1 MDRKNGNIIP
11 MSEREDLLNNLKI
24 DRTKAPETEDSS
36 SRKLI
41 LLGIAIVI
49 VGSFSWI
56 FLSEEEL
63 KEVTTFTVKSL
74 QMSDSSATSILD
86 ASGYVV
92 ARRRATVSSKMTGK
106 VMKVFIEEGMYV
118 EEGQLLA
125 QLDDSTMIAD
135 LNYSQS
141 QLNEAKRVFNRTK
154 ELAKEELASQASLDA
169 ARASVEGLEALNE
182 VRKQVVQDMKILA
195 PFSGVVV
202 YKAAQPGEMISP
214 VSAGGGF
221 TNTGICTIVDM
232 DSLEVEVDVNESF
245 INRVKPGQ
253 PVITNLN
260 AYPKW
265 DIPSEVIAI
274 IPTADRNKATVKVR
288 IALLEKDER
297 VLPDMG
303 SRVSFLRKVET
314 KMEETPKEGV
324 MIPLA
329 AISVSKDQSFVQ
341 ALKENKII
349 ITNIEIAEET
359 ANYARV
365 TKGLESGMK
374 VIARFDDDLEDNQKV
389 IVK

>member
-1 MDRKNGNIIP
+1 MSDREN
-11 MSEREDLLNNLKI
+11 LLNNLKI
-24 DRTKAPETEDSS
+24 DRSAPPAAGGQQSS
-36 SRKLI
+36 KLY
-41 LLGIAIVI
+41 LLAISVLI
-49 VGSFSWI
+49 VGLFWWL
-56 FLSEEEL
+56 FLSDDEL

-74 QMSDSSATSILD
+74 EMSDASATSILD

-118 EEGQLLA
+118 EEGQILA
-125 QLDDSTMIAD
+125 QLDDSTMQAD

-141 QLNEAKRVFNRTK
+141 QLNEAKRIFNRTQ
-154 ELAKEELASQASLDA
+154 ELAKDELASQAALDA
-169 ARASVEGLEALNE
+169 ARASVEGLEALNAI
-182 VRKQVVQDMKILA
+182 RKQVVQDMKILA

-232 DSLEVEVDVNESF
+232 DSLEVEVDVNEAF

-303 SRVSFLRKVET
+303 SRVSFLRKVEN
-314 KMEETPKEGV
+314 KSPEIGKEGV

-329 AISVSKDQSFVQ
+329 AVAIKDNQSVVQ
-341 ALKENKII
+341 ALEGSKIRL
-349 ITNIEIAEET
+349 TKVEVAEET

-365 TKGLESGMK
+365 IDGLKSGMTVVAIFDNELENNQQ
-374 VIARFDDDLEDNQKV
+374 VIIK
-389 IVK
+389 

>member
-1 MDRKNGNIIP
+1 

-24 DRTKAPETEDSS
+24 DRSQAPITDQSLY
-36 SRKLI
+36 RKSI
-41 LLGIAIVI
+41 LLGVAVVI
-49 VGSFSWI
+49 VLVFSWI
-56 FLSEEEL
+56 FLSEDEL

-118 EEGQLLA
+118 QEGQLLA

-169 ARASVEGLEALNE
+169 ARAAVEGLEALNA
-182 VRKQVVQDMKILA
+182 VREQVVQDMKILA

-303 SRVSFLRKVET
+303 SRVSFLRKIET
-314 KMEETPKEGV
+314 KTEQTPKEGV
-324 MIPLA
+324 MIPIA
-329 AISVSKDQSFVQ
+329 AISISDNKSTVQ
-341 ALKENKII
+341 ALNENRIVL
-349 ITNIEIAEET
+349 TEIEVAEET

-365 TKGLESGMK
+365 IRGLESGIK
-374 VIARFDDDLEDNQKV
+374 VVARFDDDLEDGQKV
-389 IVK
+389 IFK

>member
-1 MDRKNGNIIP
+1 MA
-11 MSEREDLLNNLKI
+11 EREDLLNNLKI
-24 DRTKAPETEDSS
+24 DRSKAPAEDQSFL
-36 SRKLI
+36 RKLI
-41 LLGIAIVI
+41 LFGAAVVI
-49 VGSFSWI
+49 VGVFSWV
-56 FLSEEEL
+56 FLSEDEL

-141 QLNEAKRVFNRTK
+141 QLNEAKRVLSRTK

-169 ARASVEGLEALNE
+169 ARAAVEGLEALNA
-182 VRKQVVQDMKILA
+182 VREQVVQDMKILA

-288 IALLEKDER
+288 RALLEKDER

-303 SRVSFLRKVET
+303 SRVSFLRKIET
-314 KMEETPKEGV
+314 KTEQTPKEGV
-324 MIPLA
+324 MIPIA
-329 AISVSKDQSFVQ
+329 AISISNNKSTVQ
-341 ALKENKII
+341 ALNENRIVL
-349 ITNIEIAEET
+349 TEIEVAEET

-365 TKGLESGMK
+365 ISGLESGIK
-374 VIARFDDDLEDNQKV
+374 VVARFDDDLEDGQKV
-389 IVK
+389 TVK

>member
-1 MDRKNGNIIP
+1 MA
-11 MSEREDLLNNLKI
+11 EREDLLNNLKI
-24 DRTKAPETEDSS
+24 DRSKAPAEDQSFL
-36 SRKLI
+36 RKLI
-41 LLGIAIVI
+41 LFGAAVVI
-49 VGSFSWI
+49 VGVFSWV
-56 FLSEEEL
+56 FLSEDEL

-141 QLNEAKRVFNRTK
+141 QLNEAKRVLSRTK

-169 ARASVEGLEALNE
+169 ARAAVEGLEALNA
-182 VRKQVVQDMKILA
+182 VREQVVQDMKILA

-303 SRVSFLRKVET
+303 SRVSFLRKIET
-314 KMEETPKEGV
+314 KTEQTPKEGV
-324 MIPLA
+324 MIPIA
-329 AISVSKDQSFVQ
+329 AISMSDNKSTVQ
-341 ALKENKII
+341 ALNENRIVL
-349 ITNIEIAEET
+349 TEIEVAEET

-365 TKGLESGMK
+365 ISGLESGIK
-374 VIARFDDDLEDNQKV
+374 VVARFDDDLEDGQKV
-389 IVK
+389 TVK

>member
-1 MDRKNGNIIP
+1 MSDREN
-11 MSEREDLLNNLKI
+11 LLNNLKI
-24 DRTKAPETEDSS
+24 DRSAPPAAGGQQSS
-36 SRKLI
+36 KLY
-41 LLGIAIVI
+41 LLAISVLI
-49 VGSFSWI
+49 VGLFWWL
-56 FLSEEEL
+56 FLSDDEL

-74 QMSDSSATSILD
+74 EMSDASATSILD

-118 EEGQLLA
+118 EEGQILA
-125 QLDDSTMIAD
+125 QLDDSTMQAD

-141 QLNEAKRVFNRTK
+141 QLNEAIRIFNRTK
-154 ELAKEELASQASLDA
+154 ELAKDELASQASLDA
-169 ARASVEGLEALNE
+169 ARASVEGLEALNA

-232 DSLEVEVDVNESF
+232 DSLEVEVDVNEAF

-288 IALLEKDER
+288 IALLERDER

-303 SRVSFLRKVET
+303 SRVSFLRKVEN
-314 KMEETPKEGV
+314 KGPEIVKEGV

-329 AISVSKDQSFVQ
+329 AVAIKDDQSVVQ
-341 ALKENKII
+341 ALDGSKIRF
-349 ITNIEIAEET
+349 TKVEVAEET

-365 TKGLESGMK
+365 VDGLKSGMT
-374 VIARFDDDLEDNQKV
+374 VVAIFDDELEDDQQV
-389 IVK
+389 TVK

>member
-1 MDRKNGNIIP
+1 
-11 MSEREDLLNNLKI
+11 MSERENLLNNLKI
-24 DRTKAPETEDSS
+24 DRSAEPSESDSPN
-36 SRKLI
+36 KLL
-41 LLGIAIVI
+41 LLGVAVVL
-49 VGSFSWI
+49 VGFFWWL
-56 FLSEEEL
+56 FLSDDEL

-92 ARRRATVSSKMTGK
+92 ARRRATVSSKVTGK

-125 QLDDSTMIAD
+125 QLDDSTMKAD

-141 QLNEAKRVFNRTK
+141 QLDEAIRVFNRTK

-169 ARASVEGLEALNE
+169 ARASVEGLEALNA
-182 VRKQVVQDMKILA
+182 VRKQVVNDMQILA

-232 DSLEVEVDVNESF
+232 DSLEVEVDVNEAF

-274 IPTADRNKATVKVR
+274 IPTAERNKATVKVR
-288 IALLEKDER
+288 IALLERDER

-303 SRVSFLRKVET
+303 SRVSFLRKVENAT
-314 KMEETPKEGV
+314 KETPKEGV
-324 MIPLA
+324 MIPLGA
-329 AISVSKDQSFVQ
+329 VSTKEGESIVQVIEGTSVEVRQV
-341 ALKENKII
+341 EV
-349 ITNIEIAEET
+349 AEET

-365 TKGLESGMK
+365 INGLNSGMK
-374 VIARFDDDLEDNQKV
+374 VVARFDDELEDGQK
-389 IVK
+389 IIIK

>member
-1 MDRKNGNIIP
+1 MSDREN
-11 MSEREDLLNNLKI
+11 LLNNLKI
-24 DRTKAPETEDSS
+24 DRSAPPVVDGSPS
-36 SRKLI
+36 NKLY
-41 LLGIAIVI
+41 LLGAAIVL
-49 VGSFSWI
+49 VSFFWWL
-56 FLSEEEL
+56 FLSEDEL

-92 ARRRATVSSKMTGK
+92 ARRRATVSSKVTGK

-125 QLDDSTMIAD
+125 QLDDSTMQAD

-141 QLNEAKRVFNRTK
+141 QLDEARRIFNRTG

-169 ARASVEGLEALNE
+169 ARAAMEGLEALNA
-182 VRKQVVQDMKILA
+182 VRKQVVKDMQILA

-232 DSLEVEVDVNESF
+232 DSLEVEVDVNEAF

-297 VLPDMG
+297 VIPDIG
-303 SRVSFLRKVET
+303 SRVSFLRKVDNTNQEIQ
-314 KMEETPKEGV
+314 KEGV

-329 AISVSKDQSFVQ
+329 AVADIDGSSLVQVVEGNSVQIMQ
-341 ALKENKII
+341 
-349 ITNIEIAEET
+349 IEVAEET

-365 TKGLESGMK
+365 IKGLESGMK
-374 VIARFDDDLEDNQKV
+374 VIARFDDELENNQKV
-389 IVK
+389 IIK

>member
-1 MDRKNGNIIP
+1 MSDREN
-11 MSEREDLLNNLKI
+11 LLNNLKI
-24 DRTKAPETEDSS
+24 DRSTPPVVEGSPS
-36 SRKLI
+36 NKLY
-41 LLGIAIVI
+41 LLGAAIVL
-49 VGSFSWI
+49 VSFFWWL
-56 FLSEEEL
+56 FLSEDEL

-92 ARRRATVSSKMTGK
+92 ARRRATVSSKVTGK

-125 QLDDSTMIAD
+125 QLDDSTMQAD

-141 QLNEAKRVFNRTK
+141 QLDEARRIFNRTG

-169 ARASVEGLEALNE
+169 ARAAMEGLEALNA
-182 VRKQVVQDMKILA
+182 VRKQVVKDMQILA

-232 DSLEVEVDVNESF
+232 DSLEVEVDVNEAF

-303 SRVSFLRKVET
+303 SRVSFLRKVDNNNQEIQ
-314 KMEETPKEGV
+314 KEGV

-329 AISVSKDQSFVQ
+329 AVADIDGSSLVQ
-341 ALKENKII
+341 VVDGNSIQI
-349 ITNIEIAEET
+349 MQIEVAEET

-365 TKGLESGMK
+365 IKGLESGMK
-374 VIARFDDDLEDNQKV
+374 VIARFDDELENNQKV
-389 IVK
+389 IIK

>member
-1 MDRKNGNIIP
+1 MSDREN
-11 MSEREDLLNNLKI
+11 LLNNLKI
-24 DRTKAPETEDSS
+24 DRSRSPSEDKSS
-36 SRKLI
+36 FNKLY
-41 LLGIAIVI
+41 LLGIAVSLVI
-49 VGSFSWI
+49 FFSWL

-74 QMSDSSATSILD
+74 EMSDSSATSILD

-125 QLDDSTMIAD
+125 QLDDSTMVAD
-135 LNYSQS
+135 LNYSES
-141 QLNEAKRVFNRTK
+141 QLNEAKRIYDRTLELTK
-154 ELAKEELASQASLDA
+154 EDLASQASLDA
-169 ARASVEGLEALNE
+169 AKASLEGLEALNA
-182 VRKQVVQDMKILA
+182 VRKQIVQDMKILA

-303 SRVSFLRKVET
+303 SRVSFLKKLENSRST
-314 KMEETPKEGV
+314 DSIDGV

-329 AISVSKDQSFVQ
+329 SVSEAGGESLVQ
-341 ALKENKII
+341 VIDGSKIKLMSV
-349 ITNIEIAEET
+349 EVAEET
-359 ANYARV
+359 SNYARV
-365 TKGLESGMK
+365 TEGLSSGMK
-374 VIARFDDDLEDNQKV
+374 VVARFDSELSNNQKV
-389 IVK
+389 IIK

>member
-1 MDRKNGNIIP
+1 MSDREN
-11 MSEREDLLNNLKI
+11 LLNNLKI
-24 DRTKAPETEDSS
+24 DRSAAPSEEDLPSN
-36 SRKLI
+36 RLYMLGAAV
-41 LLGIAIVI
+41 LLV
-49 VGSFSWI
+49 SFFWWL
-56 FLSEEEL
+56 FLSDDEL

-106 VMKVFIEEGMYV
+106 VMKVFIEEGMQV
-118 EEGQLLA
+118 EEGQILA
-125 QLDDSTMIAD
+125 QLDDSTMVAD

-141 QLNEAKRVFNRTK
+141 QLNEAKRVFNRTR
-154 ELAKEELASQASLDA
+154 ELAKEELASQASLDS
-169 ARASVEGLEALNE
+169 ARAAVEGLEALNA

-232 DSLEVEVDVNESF
+232 DSLEVEVDVNEAF
-245 INRVKPGQ
+245 INRVKSGQ

-303 SRVSFLRKVET
+303 SRVSFLKKVET
-314 KMEETPKEGV
+314 QGRAEVKEGV

-329 AISVSKDQSFVQ
+329 ALAILEDQSTVQ
-341 ALKENKII
+341 VIDGSQIKLTRVKV
-349 ITNIEIAEET
+349 AEES
-359 ANYARV
+359 ANYARIV
-365 TKGLESGMK
+365 EGLSSGMTVVAK
-374 VIARFDDDLEDNQKV
+374 FDKELENNQKV
-389 IVK
+389 IIK

>member
-1 MDRKNGNIIP
+1 
-11 MSEREDLLNNLKI
+11 MSDREDLLNNLKI
-24 DRTKAPETEDSS
+24 DRSAPPSS
-36 SRKLI
+36 EGQQSNKLYLFGISI
-41 LLGIAIVI
+41 LI
-49 VGSFSWI
+49 VGFFWWL
-56 FLSEEEL
+56 FLSDDEL

-74 QMSDSSATSILD
+74 EMSDASATSILD

-106 VMKVFIEEGMYV
+106 VLKVFIEEGMYV
-118 EEGQLLA
+118 EEGQILA
-125 QLDDSTMIAD
+125 QLDDSTMKAD

-141 QLNEAKRVFNRTK
+141 QLNEAIRIFNRTK
-154 ELAKEELASQASLDA
+154 ELAKDELASQASLDA
-169 ARASVEGLEALNE
+169 ARASVEGLEALNA

-232 DSLEVEVDVNESF
+232 DSLEVEVDVNEAF

-288 IALLEKDER
+288 IALLERDER

-303 SRVSFLRKVET
+303 SRVSFLRKVEN
-314 KMEETPKEGV
+314 KSPEIVKEGV

-329 AISVSKDQSFVQ
+329 AVAIKDNQSVVQ
-341 ALKENKII
+341 ALEGSKIKL
-349 ITNIEIAEET
+349 TKVEVAEET

-365 TKGLESGMK
+365 IDGLKPGVTVVAIFDNELENNQQ
-374 VIARFDDDLEDNQKV
+374 VIIK
-389 IVK
+389 

>member
-1 MDRKNGNIIP
+1 
-11 MSEREDLLNNLKI
+11 MSERENLLNNLKI
-24 DRTKAPETEDSS
+24 DRSAEPSESDSPN
-36 SRKLI
+36 KLL
-41 LLGIAIVI
+41 LLGVAVVL
-49 VGSFSWI
+49 VGFFWWL
-56 FLSEEEL
+56 FLSDDEL

-92 ARRRATVSSKMTGK
+92 ARRRATVSSKVTGK

-125 QLDDSTMIAD
+125 QLDDSTMKAD

-141 QLNEAKRVFNRTK
+141 QLDEAIRVFNRTK

-169 ARASVEGLEALNE
+169 ARASVEGLEALNA
-182 VRKQVVQDMKILA
+182 VRKQVVNDMQILA

-232 DSLEVEVDVNESF
+232 DSLEVEVDVNEAF

-303 SRVSFLRKVET
+303 SRVSFLRKVENAT
-314 KMEETPKEGV
+314 KETPKEGV
-324 MIPLA
+324 MIPLGA
-329 AISVSKDQSFVQ
+329 VSTKEGESIVQVIEGTSVEVRQVEVVEQ
-341 ALKENKII
+341 
-349 ITNIEIAEET
+349 T

-365 TKGLESGMK
+365 IKGLNSGMK
-374 VIARFDDDLEDNQKV
+374 VVARFDDELEDGQK
-389 IVK
+389 IIIK

>member
-1 MDRKNGNIIP
+1 MSDREN
-11 MSEREDLLNNLKI
+11 LLNNLKI
-24 DRTKAPETEDSS
+24 DRSAAPSEDDLPSN
-36 SRKLI
+36 RLYMLGAAV
-41 LLGIAIVI
+41 LLV
-49 VGSFSWI
+49 SFFWWL
-56 FLSEEEL
+56 FLSDDEL

-106 VMKVFIEEGMYV
+106 VMKVFIEEGMQV
-118 EEGQLLA
+118 EEGQILA
-125 QLDDSTMIAD
+125 QLDDSTMVAD

-141 QLNEAKRVFNRTK
+141 QLNEAKRVFNRTR
-154 ELAKEELASQASLDA
+154 ELAKEELASQASLDS
-169 ARASVEGLEALNE
+169 ARAAVEGLEALNA

-232 DSLEVEVDVNESF
+232 DSLEVEVDVNEAF

-303 SRVSFLRKVET
+303 SRVSFLKKVET
-314 KMEETPKEGV
+314 QSREEVKEGV

-329 AISVSKDQSFVQ
+329 ALAIIDDQSTVQ
-341 ALKENKII
+341 VIDGSQIKLTRVKV
-349 ITNIEIAEET
+349 AEET
-359 ANYARV
+359 ANYARIIE
-365 TKGLESGMK
+365 GLSSGMTVVAK
-374 VIARFDDDLEDNQKV
+374 FDKELENNQKV
-389 IVK
+389 IIK

>member
-1 MDRKNGNIIP
+1 MA
-11 MSEREDLLNNLKI
+11 EREDLLNNLKI
-24 DRTKAPETEDSS
+24 DRSKAPAEDQSFL
-36 SRKLI
+36 RKLI
-41 LLGIAIVI
+41 LFGAAVVI
-49 VGSFSWI
+49 VGVFSWV
-56 FLSEEEL
+56 FLSEDEL

-141 QLNEAKRVFNRTK
+141 QLNEAKRVLRRTK

-169 ARASVEGLEALNE
+169 ARAAVEGLEALNA
-182 VRKQVVQDMKILA
+182 VREQVVQDMKILA

-303 SRVSFLRKVET
+303 SRVSFLRKIET
-314 KMEETPKEGV
+314 KTEQTPKEGV
-324 MIPLA
+324 MIPIA
-329 AISVSKDQSFVQ
+329 AISISDNKSTVQ
-341 ALKENKII
+341 ALNENRIVL
-349 ITNIEIAEET
+349 TEIEVAEET

-365 TKGLESGMK
+365 IRGLESGIK
-374 VIARFDDDLEDNQKV
+374 VVARFDDDLEDGQKV

>member
-1 MDRKNGNIIP
+1 
-11 MSEREDLLNNLKI
+11 MSERENLLNNLKI
-24 DRTKAPETEDSS
+24 DRSAEPSESDSPN
-36 SRKLI
+36 KLL
-41 LLGIAIVI
+41 LLGVAVVL
-49 VGSFSWI
+49 VGFFWWL
-56 FLSEEEL
+56 FLSDDEL

-92 ARRRATVSSKMTGK
+92 ARRRATVSSKVTGK

-125 QLDDSTMIAD
+125 QLDDSTMKAD

-141 QLNEAKRVFNRTK
+141 QLDEAIRVFNRTK

-169 ARASVEGLEALNE
+169 ARASVEGLEALNA
-182 VRKQVVQDMKILA
+182 VRKQVVNDMQILA

-232 DSLEVEVDVNESF
+232 DSLEVEVDVNEAF

-288 IALLEKDER
+288 IALLERDER

-303 SRVSFLRKVET
+303 SRVSFLRKVENAT
-314 KMEETPKEGV
+314 KETPKEGV
-324 MIPLA
+324 MIPLGA
-329 AISVSKDQSFVQ
+329 VSTKEGESIVQVIEGTSVEVRQV
-341 ALKENKII
+341 EVV
-349 ITNIEIAEET
+349 EET

-365 TKGLESGMK
+365 IKGLNSGMK
-374 VIARFDDDLEDNQKV
+374 VVARFDDELEDGQK
-389 IVK
+389 IIIK

>member
-1 MDRKNGNIIP
+1 MSDREN
-11 MSEREDLLNNLKI
+11 LLNNLKI
-24 DRTKAPETEDSS
+24 DRSAPPAAGGQQSS
-36 SRKLI
+36 KLY
-41 LLGIAIVI
+41 LLAISVLI
-49 VGSFSWI
+49 VGLFWWL
-56 FLSEEEL
+56 FLSDDEL

-74 QMSDSSATSILD
+74 EMSDASATSILD

-118 EEGQLLA
+118 EEGQILA
-125 QLDDSTMIAD
+125 QLDDSTMQAD

-141 QLNEAKRVFNRTK
+141 QLNEAKRIFNRTQ
-154 ELAKEELASQASLDA
+154 ELAKDELASQAALDA
-169 ARASVEGLEALNE
+169 ARASVEGLEALNAI
-182 VRKQVVQDMKILA
+182 RKQVVQDMKILA

-232 DSLEVEVDVNESF
+232 DSLEVEVDVNEAF

-288 IALLEKDER
+288 IALLERDER

-303 SRVSFLRKVET
+303 SRVSFLRKVEN
-314 KMEETPKEGV
+314 KSPEIVKEGV

-329 AISVSKDQSFVQ
+329 AVAIKDDQSVVQ
-341 ALKENKII
+341 ALEGSKIRL
-349 ITNIEIAEET
+349 TKVEVAEET

-365 TKGLESGMK
+365 IDGLKPGVTVVAIFDNELENNQQ
-374 VIARFDDDLEDNQKV
+374 VIIK
-389 IVK
+389 

>member
-1 MDRKNGNIIP
+1 MSDREN
-11 MSEREDLLNNLKI
+11 LLNNLKI
-24 DRTKAPETEDSS
+24 DRSAAPSEENLPSN
-36 SRKLI
+36 RLY
-41 LLGIAIVI
+41 LLGVAVLL
-49 VGSFSWI
+49 VSFFWWL
-56 FLSEEEL
+56 FLSDDEL
-63 KEVTTFTVKSL
+63 KKVTTFTVKSL

-106 VMKVFIEEGMYV
+106 VMKVYIEEGMQV
-118 EEGQLLA
+118 EEGQILA
-125 QLDDSTMIAD
+125 QLDDSTMVAD

-141 QLNEAKRVFNRTK
+141 QLNEAKRVFNRTR
-154 ELAKEELASQASLDA
+154 ELAKEELASQASLDS
-169 ARASVEGLEALNE
+169 ARATVEGLEALNA

-232 DSLEVEVDVNESF
+232 DSLEVEVDVNEAF
-245 INRVKPGQ
+245 INRVKSGQ

-303 SRVSFLRKVET
+303 SRVSFLKKVET
-314 KMEETPKEGV
+314 QGREEVKEGV

-329 AISVSKDQSFVQ
+329 ALAILEDQSTVQ
-341 ALKENKII
+341 VIDGSQIKLTRVKV
-349 ITNIEIAEET
+349 AEES
-359 ANYARV
+359 ANYARIIE
-365 TKGLESGMK
+365 GLSSGMTVVAK
-374 VIARFDDDLEDNQKV
+374 FDKELENNQKV
-389 IVK
+389 IIK

>member
-1 MDRKNGNIIP
+1 
-11 MSEREDLLNNLKI
+11 MSERENLLNNLKI
-24 DRTKAPETEDSS
+24 DRSAEPSESDSPN
-36 SRKLI
+36 KLL
-41 LLGIAIVI
+41 LLGVAVVL
-49 VGSFSWI
+49 VGFFWWL
-56 FLSEEEL
+56 FLSDDEL

-92 ARRRATVSSKMTGK
+92 ARRRATVSSKVTGK

-125 QLDDSTMIAD
+125 QLDDSTMKAD

-141 QLNEAKRVFNRTK
+141 QLDEAIRVFNRTK

-169 ARASVEGLEALNE
+169 ARASVEGLEALNA
-182 VRKQVVQDMKILA
+182 VRKQVVNDMQILA

-232 DSLEVEVDVNESF
+232 DSLEVEVDVNEAF

-303 SRVSFLRKVET
+303 SRVSFLRKVENAT
-314 KMEETPKEGV
+314 KETPKEGV
-324 MIPLA
+324 MIPLGA
-329 AISVSKDQSFVQ
+329 VSTKEGESIVQVIEGTSVEVRQV
-341 ALKENKII
+341 EV
-349 ITNIEIAEET
+349 AEET

-365 TKGLESGMK
+365 IKGLNSGMK
-374 VIARFDDDLEDNQKV
+374 VVARFDDELEDSQK
-389 IVK
+389 IIIK

>member
-1 MDRKNGNIIP
+1 MSDREN
-11 MSEREDLLNNLKI
+11 LLNNLKI
-24 DRTKAPETEDSS
+24 DRSAAPSEEDLPSN
-36 SRKLI
+36 RLYMLGAAV
-41 LLGIAIVI
+41 LLV
-49 VGSFSWI
+49 SFFWWL
-56 FLSEEEL
+56 FLSDDEL

-106 VMKVFIEEGMYV
+106 VMKVFIEEGMQV
-118 EEGQLLA
+118 EEGQILA
-125 QLDDSTMIAD
+125 QLDDSTMVAD

-141 QLNEAKRVFNRTK
+141 QLNEAKRVFNRTR
-154 ELAKEELASQASLDA
+154 ELAKEELASQASLDS
-169 ARASVEGLEALNE
+169 ARAAVEGLEALNA

-232 DSLEVEVDVNESF
+232 DSLEVEVDVNEAF
-245 INRVKPGQ
+245 INRVKSGQ

-303 SRVSFLRKVET
+303 SRVSFLKKVET
-314 KMEETPKEGV
+314 QGREEVKEGV

-329 AISVSKDQSFVQ
+329 ALAILEEQSTVQ
-341 ALKENKII
+341 VIDGSQVKLTRVKV
-349 ITNIEIAEET
+349 AEES
-359 ANYARV
+359 ANYARIIE
-365 TKGLESGMK
+365 GLSSGMTVVAK
-374 VIARFDDDLEDNQKV
+374 FDKELENNQKV
-389 IVK
+389 IIK

>member
-1 MDRKNGNIIP
+1 MSDREN
-11 MSEREDLLNNLKI
+11 LLNNLKI
-24 DRTKAPETEDSS
+24 DRSAPPAAGGQQSS
-36 SRKLI
+36 KLY
-41 LLGIAIVI
+41 LLAISVLI
-49 VGSFSWI
+49 VGLFWWL
-56 FLSEEEL
+56 FLSDDEL

-74 QMSDSSATSILD
+74 EMSDASATSILD

-118 EEGQLLA
+118 EEGQILA
-125 QLDDSTMIAD
+125 QLDDSTMKAD

-141 QLNEAKRVFNRTK
+141 QLNEAIRIFNRTK
-154 ELAKEELASQASLDA
+154 ELAKDELASQASLDA
-169 ARASVEGLEALNE
+169 ARASVEGLEALNA

-232 DSLEVEVDVNESF
+232 DSLEVEVDVNEAF

-288 IALLEKDER
+288 IALLERDER

-303 SRVSFLRKVET
+303 SRVSFLRKVEN
-314 KMEETPKEGV
+314 KSPEIAKEGV

-329 AISVSKDQSFVQ
+329 AVAIKDDQSVVQ
-341 ALKENKII
+341 ALDGSKIRFTKVEVI
-349 ITNIEIAEET
+349 EET

-365 TKGLESGMK
+365 IDGLKSGMT
-374 VIARFDDDLEDNQKV
+374 VVAIFDDELEDSQQV
-389 IVK
+389 TVK

>member
-1 MDRKNGNIIP
+1 MSDREN
-11 MSEREDLLNNLKI
+11 LLNNLKI
-24 DRTKAPETEDSS
+24 DRSAPPVVDGSPS
-36 SRKLI
+36 NKLY
-41 LLGIAIVI
+41 LLGAAIVL
-49 VGSFSWI
+49 VSFFWWL
-56 FLSEEEL
+56 FLSEDEL

-92 ARRRATVSSKMTGK
+92 ARRRATVSSKVTGK

-125 QLDDSTMIAD
+125 QLDDSTMQAD

-141 QLNEAKRVFNRTK
+141 QLDEARRIFNRTG

-169 ARASVEGLEALNE
+169 ARAAMEGLEALNA
-182 VRKQVVQDMKILA
+182 VRKQVVKDMQILA

-232 DSLEVEVDVNESF
+232 DSLEVEVDVNEAF

-303 SRVSFLRKVET
+303 SRVSFLRKVENAT
-314 KMEETPKEGV
+314 KETPKEGV
-324 MIPLA
+324 MIPLGA
-329 AISVSKDQSFVQ
+329 VSTKEGESIVQVIEGISVEVRQV
-341 ALKENKII
+341 EV
-349 ITNIEIAEET
+349 AEET

-365 TKGLESGMK
+365 IKGLNSGMK
-374 VIARFDDDLEDNQKV
+374 VVARFDDELEDGQK
-389 IVK
+389 IIIK

>member
-1 MDRKNGNIIP
+1 MSDREN
-11 MSEREDLLNNLKI
+11 LLNNLKI
-24 DRTKAPETEDSS
+24 DRSAAPSEENLPSN
-36 SRKLI
+36 RLY
-41 LLGIAIVI
+41 LLGAAVLL
-49 VGSFSWI
+49 VSFFWWL
-56 FLSEEEL
+56 FLSDDEL

-106 VMKVFIEEGMYV
+106 GMKVFIEEGMQV
-118 EEGQLLA
+118 EEGQILA
-125 QLDDSTMIAD
+125 QLDDSTMVAD

-141 QLNEAKRVFNRTK
+141 QLNEAKRIFNRTR
-154 ELAKEELASQASLDA
+154 ELAKEELASQASLDS
-169 ARASVEGLEALNE
+169 ARAAVEGLEALNA

-232 DSLEVEVDVNESF
+232 DSLEVEVDVNEAF

-303 SRVSFLRKVET
+303 SRVSFLKKVET
-314 KMEETPKEGV
+314 QNREEVREGV

-329 AISVSKDQSFVQ
+329 ALAILDDQSTVQ
-341 ALKENKII
+341 VIDGSQIKLTRVKV
-349 ITNIEIAEET
+349 AEET
-359 ANYARV
+359 ANYARIIE
-365 TKGLESGMK
+365 GLSSGMTVVAK
-374 VIARFDDDLEDNQKV
+374 FDKELENNQKV
-389 IVK
+389 IIK

>member
-1 MDRKNGNIIP
+1 MSDREN
-11 MSEREDLLNNLKI
+11 LLNNLKI
-24 DRTKAPETEDSS
+24 DRSAPPVVDGSPS
-36 SRKLI
+36 NKLY
-41 LLGIAIVI
+41 LLGAAIVL
-49 VGSFSWI
+49 VSFFWWL
-56 FLSEEEL
+56 FLSEDEL

-92 ARRRATVSSKMTGK
+92 ARRRATVSSKVTGK

-125 QLDDSTMIAD
+125 QLDDSTMQAD

-141 QLNEAKRVFNRTK
+141 QLDEARRIFNRTG

-169 ARASVEGLEALNE
+169 ARAAMEGLEALNA
-182 VRKQVVQDMKILA
+182 VRKQVVKDMQILA

-232 DSLEVEVDVNESF
+232 DSLEVEVDVNEAF

-303 SRVSFLRKVET
+303 SRVSFLRKVDNNNQEIQ
-314 KMEETPKEGV
+314 KEGV

-329 AISVSKDQSFVQ
+329 AVADIDGSSLVQVVDGNSVQIMQ
-341 ALKENKII
+341 
-349 ITNIEIAEET
+349 IEVAEET

-374 VIARFDDDLEDNQKV
+374 VIARFDDELENNQKV
-389 IVK
+389 IIK

>member
-1 MDRKNGNIIP
+1 MSDREN
-11 MSEREDLLNNLKI
+11 LLNNLKI
-24 DRTKAPETEDSS
+24 DRSRSPSEDKSS
-36 SRKLI
+36 LNKLY
-41 LLGIAIVI
+41 LLGIAVI
-49 VGSFSWI
+49 LVIFFSWL

-74 QMSDSSATSILD
+74 EMSDSSATSILD

-125 QLDDSTMIAD
+125 QLDDSTMLAD
-135 LNYSQS
+135 LNYSES
-141 QLNEAKRVFNRTK
+141 QLNEAKRIYDRTL
-154 ELAKEELASQASLDA
+154 ELTREDLASQASLDA
-169 ARASVEGLEALNE
+169 AKASLEGLEALNA
-182 VRKQVVQDMKILA
+182 VRKQIVQDMKILA

-303 SRVSFLRKVET
+303 SRVSFLKKLENSRST
-314 KMEETPKEGV
+314 DSIDGV

-329 AISVSKDQSFVQ
+329 SVSEAGGESLVQ
-341 ALKENKII
+341 VIDGSKIKLMSV
-349 ITNIEIAEET
+349 EVAEET
-359 ANYARV
+359 SNYARV
-365 TKGLESGMK
+365 TEGLSSGMK
-374 VIARFDDDLEDNQKV
+374 VVARFDSELTNNQK
-389 IVK
+389 IIIK

>member
-1 MDRKNGNIIP
+1 
-11 MSEREDLLNNLKI
+11 MSDREDLLNNLKI
-24 DRTKAPETEDSS
+24 DRSAPPSS
-36 SRKLI
+36 EGLQSNKLYLFGISI
-41 LLGIAIVI
+41 LI
-49 VGSFSWI
+49 VGFFWWL
-56 FLSEEEL
+56 FLSDDEL

-74 QMSDSSATSILD
+74 EMSDASATSILD

-106 VMKVFIEEGMYV
+106 VLKVFIEEGMYV
-118 EEGQLLA
+118 EEGQILA
-125 QLDDSTMIAD
+125 QLDDSTMKAD

-141 QLNEAKRVFNRTK
+141 QLNEAIRIFNRTK
-154 ELAKEELASQASLDA
+154 ELAKDELASQASLDA
-169 ARASVEGLEALNE
+169 ARASVEGLEALNA
-182 VRKQVVQDMKILA
+182 VREQVVQDMKILA

-232 DSLEVEVDVNESF
+232 DSLEVEVDVNEAF

-288 IALLEKDER
+288 IALLERDER

-303 SRVSFLRKVET
+303 SRVSFLRKVEN
-314 KMEETPKEGV
+314 KSPEIVKEGV

-329 AISVSKDQSFVQ
+329 AVAIKDDQSVVQ
-341 ALKENKII
+341 ALDGSKIRF
-349 ITNIEIAEET
+349 TKVEVVEET

-365 TKGLESGMK
+365 IDGLKSGMT
-374 VIARFDDDLEDNQKV
+374 VVAIFDDELEDSQQV
-389 IVK
+389 TVK

>member
-1 MDRKNGNIIP
+1 

-24 DRTKAPETEDSS
+24 DRTAQPTNEGSS
-36 SRKLI
+36 PNKLY
-41 LLGIAIVI
+41 LLGAAILI
-49 VGSFSWI
+49 VGIFWWLFS
-56 FLSEEEL
+56 SDDEL
-63 KEVTTFTVKSL
+63 QEVTTFTVKSL

-118 EEGQLLA
+118 EEGQILA
-125 QLDDSTMIAD
+125 QLDDSTMKAD

-141 QLNEAKRVFNRTK
+141 QLNEAIRIFNRTK
-154 ELAKEELASQASLDA
+154 ELAKDELASQASLDA
-169 ARASVEGLEALNE
+169 ARASVEGLEALNA

-202 YKAAQPGEMISP
+202 FKAAQPGEMISP

-232 DSLEVEVDVNESF
+232 DSLEVEVDVNEAF

-253 PVITNLN
+253 PVVTNLN

-303 SRVSFLRKVET
+303 SRVSFLKKVET
-314 KMEETPKEGV
+314 QNREEVKEGV

-329 AISVSKDQSFVQ
+329 AVANEGDQSIVQ
-341 ALKENKII
+341 VINGSQIKLTKVKV
-349 ITNIEIAEET
+349 AEET

-365 TKGLESGMK
+365 IEGLTSGMT
-374 VIARFDDDLEDNQKV
+374 VVARFDRELENNQKV
-389 IVK
+389 IIK

>member
-1 MDRKNGNIIP
+1 MA
-11 MSEREDLLNNLKI
+11 EREDLLNNLKI
-24 DRTKAPETEDSS
+24 DRSKAPAEDQSFL
-36 SRKLI
+36 RKLI
-41 LLGIAIVI
+41 LFGAAVVI
-49 VGSFSWI
+49 VGVFSWV
-56 FLSEEEL
+56 FLSEDEL

-141 QLNEAKRVFNRTK
+141 QLNEAKRVLNRTK

-169 ARASVEGLEALNE
+169 ARAAVEGLEALNA
-182 VRKQVVQDMKILA
+182 VREQVVQDMKILA

-303 SRVSFLRKVET
+303 SRVSFLRKIET
-314 KMEETPKEGV
+314 KTEQTPKEGV
-324 MIPLA
+324 MIPIA
-329 AISVSKDQSFVQ
+329 AISISDNKSTVQ
-341 ALKENKII
+341 ALNENRIVL
-349 ITNIEIAEET
+349 TEIEVAEET

-365 TKGLESGMK
+365 IRGLESGIK
-374 VIARFDDDLEDNQKV
+374 VVARFDDDLEDGQKV

>member
-1 MDRKNGNIIP
+1 
-11 MSEREDLLNNLKI
+11 MSDREDLLNSLKI
-24 DRTKAPETEDSS
+24 DRSAPPASEGLQSN
-36 SRKLI
+36 KLYLFGISI
-41 LLGIAIVI
+41 LI
-49 VGSFSWI
+49 VGFFWWL
-56 FLSEEEL
+56 FLSDDEL

-74 QMSDSSATSILD
+74 EMSDASATSILD

-118 EEGQLLA
+118 EEGQILA
-125 QLDDSTMIAD
+125 QLDDSTMKAD

-141 QLNEAKRVFNRTK
+141 QLNEAIRIFNRTK
-154 ELAKEELASQASLDA
+154 ELAKDELASQASLDA
-169 ARASVEGLEALNE
+169 ARASVEGLEALNA

-232 DSLEVEVDVNESF
+232 DSLEVEVDVNEAF

-288 IALLEKDER
+288 IALLERDER

-303 SRVSFLRKVET
+303 SRVSFLRKVEN
-314 KMEETPKEGV
+314 KSPEIVKEGV

-329 AISVSKDQSFVQ
+329 AVAIKDDQSVVQ
-341 ALKENKII
+341 ALEGSKIRF
-349 ITNIEIAEET
+349 TKVEVVEET
-359 ANYARV
+359 SNYARV
-365 TKGLESGMK
+365 IDGLKSGMT
-374 VIARFDDDLEDNQKV
+374 VVAIFDDELEDNQQV
-389 IVK
+389 TVK

>member
-1 MDRKNGNIIP
+1 MSDREN
-11 MSEREDLLNNLKI
+11 LLNNLKI
-24 DRTKAPETEDSS
+24 DRSAQPVVDGSPS
-36 SRKLI
+36 NKLY
-41 LLGIAIVI
+41 LLGAAIVL
-49 VGSFSWI
+49 VSFFWWL
-56 FLSEEEL
+56 FLSEDEL

-92 ARRRATVSSKMTGK
+92 ARRRATVSSKVTGK

-125 QLDDSTMIAD
+125 QLDDSTMQAD

-141 QLNEAKRVFNRTK
+141 QLDEARRIFNRTG

-169 ARASVEGLEALNE
+169 ARAAMEGLEALNA
-182 VRKQVVQDMKILA
+182 VRKQVVKDMQILA

-232 DSLEVEVDVNESF
+232 DSLEVEVDVNEAF

-303 SRVSFLRKVET
+303 SRVSFLRKVDNTNQEIQ
-314 KMEETPKEGV
+314 KEGV

-329 AISVSKDQSFVQ
+329 AVADIDGSSLVQVVDGNSVQIMQ
-341 ALKENKII
+341 
-349 ITNIEIAEET
+349 IEVAEET

-365 TKGLESGMK
+365 VKGLESGMK
-374 VIARFDDDLEDNQKV
+374 VIARFDDELENKQKV
-389 IVK
+389 IIK

>member
-1 MDRKNGNIIP
+1 MSDREN
-11 MSEREDLLNNLKI
+11 LLNNLKI
-24 DRTKAPETEDSS
+24 DRSAAPSEEDLPSN
-36 SRKLI
+36 RLYMLGAAV
-41 LLGIAIVI
+41 LLV
-49 VGSFSWI
+49 SFFWWL
-56 FLSEEEL
+56 FLSDDEL

-106 VMKVFIEEGMYV
+106 VMKVFIEEGMQV
-118 EEGQLLA
+118 EEGQILA
-125 QLDDSTMIAD
+125 QLDDSTMVAD

-141 QLNEAKRVFNRTK
+141 QLNEAKRVFNRTR
-154 ELAKEELASQASLDA
+154 ELAKEELASQASLDSAIA
-169 ARASVEGLEALNE
+169 AVEGLEALNA

-232 DSLEVEVDVNESF
+232 DSLEVEVDVNEAF
-245 INRVKPGQ
+245 INRVKSGQ

-303 SRVSFLRKVET
+303 SRVSFLKKVET
-314 KMEETPKEGV
+314 QGREEVKEGV

-329 AISVSKDQSFVQ
+329 ALAILEDQSTVQ
-341 ALKENKII
+341 VIDGSQIKLTRVKV
-349 ITNIEIAEET
+349 AEES
-359 ANYARV
+359 ANYARIIE
-365 TKGLESGMK
+365 GLSSGMTVVAK
-374 VIARFDDDLEDNQKV
+374 FDKELENNQKV
-389 IVK
+389 IIK

>member
-1 MDRKNGNIIP
+1 MSDREN
-11 MSEREDLLNNLKI
+11 LLNNLKI
-24 DRTKAPETEDSS
+24 DRSVPPAAGGQQSS
-36 SRKLI
+36 KLYLLAISI
-41 LLGIAIVI
+41 LIV
-49 VGSFSWI
+49 SLFWWL
-56 FLSEEEL
+56 FLSDDEL

-74 QMSDSSATSILD
+74 EMSDASATSILD

-118 EEGQLLA
+118 EEGQILA
-125 QLDDSTMIAD
+125 QLDDSTMQAD

-141 QLNEAKRVFNRTK
+141 QLNEAKRIFNRTQ
-154 ELAKEELASQASLDA
+154 ELAKDELASQAALDA
-169 ARASVEGLEALNE
+169 ARASVEGLEALNAI
-182 VRKQVVQDMKILA
+182 RKQVVQDMKILA

-232 DSLEVEVDVNESF
+232 DSLEVEVDVNEAF

-303 SRVSFLRKVET
+303 SRVSFLRKVEN
-314 KMEETPKEGV
+314 KSPEIVKEGV

-329 AISVSKDQSFVQ
+329 AVAIKDDQSVVQ
-341 ALKENKII
+341 ALEGSKIRL
-349 ITNIEIAEET
+349 TKVEVAEET

-365 TKGLESGMK
+365 IDGLKSGMTVVAIFDNELENNQQ
-374 VIARFDDDLEDNQKV
+374 VIIK
-389 IVK
+389 

>member
-1 MDRKNGNIIP
+1 

-24 DRTKAPETEDSS
+24 DRTAQPANEGSS
-36 SRKLI
+36 PNKLY
-41 LLGIAIVI
+41 LLGAAILI
-49 VGSFSWI
+49 VGIFWWLFS
-56 FLSEEEL
+56 SDDEL
-63 KEVTTFTVKSL
+63 QEVTTFTVKSL

-118 EEGQLLA
+118 EEGQILA
-125 QLDDSTMIAD
+125 QLDDSTMKAD

-141 QLNEAKRVFNRTK
+141 QLNEAIRIFNRTK
-154 ELAKEELASQASLDA
+154 ELAKDELASQASLDA
-169 ARASVEGLEALNE
+169 ARASVEGLEALNA

-202 YKAAQPGEMISP
+202 FKAAQPGEMISP

-232 DSLEVEVDVNESF
+232 DSLEVEVDVNEAF

-253 PVITNLN
+253 PVVTNLN

-303 SRVSFLRKVET
+303 SRVSFLKKVET
-314 KMEETPKEGV
+314 QNREEVKEGV

-329 AISVSKDQSFVQ
+329 AVANEGDQSIVQ
-341 ALKENKII
+341 VINGSQIKLTEVKV
-349 ITNIEIAEET
+349 AEET

-365 TKGLESGMK
+365 IEGLTSGMT
-374 VIARFDDDLEDNQKV
+374 VVARFDRELENNQKV
-389 IVK
+389 IIK

>member
-1 MDRKNGNIIP
+1 

-24 DRTKAPETEDSS
+24 DRTKAPDTEDSS

-329 AISVSKDQSFVQ
+329 AISVSKDKSFVQ

-365 TKGLESGMK
+365 TKGLKSGMK

>member
-1 MDRKNGNIIP
+1 MSDREN
-11 MSEREDLLNNLKI
+11 LLNNLKI
-24 DRTKAPETEDSS
+24 DRSAQTVVDGSPSN
-36 SRKLI
+36 KLY
-41 LLGIAIVI
+41 LLGAAIVL
-49 VGSFSWI
+49 VSFFWWL
-56 FLSEEEL
+56 FLSEDEL

-92 ARRRATVSSKMTGK
+92 ARRRATVSSKVTGK

-125 QLDDSTMIAD
+125 QLDDSTMQAD

-141 QLNEAKRVFNRTK
+141 QLDEARRIFNRTG

-169 ARASVEGLEALNE
+169 ARAAMEGLEALNA
-182 VRKQVVQDMKILA
+182 VRKQVVKDMQILA

-232 DSLEVEVDVNESF
+232 DSLEVEVDVNEAF

-303 SRVSFLRKVET
+303 SRVSFLRKVDNNNQEIQ
-314 KMEETPKEGV
+314 KEGV

-329 AISVSKDQSFVQ
+329 AVAYIDGSSLVQVVDGNSVQIMQ
-341 ALKENKII
+341 
-349 ITNIEIAEET
+349 IEVAEET

-365 TKGLESGMK
+365 IQGLESGMK
-374 VIARFDDDLEDNQKV
+374 VIARFDDELENNQKV
-389 IVK
+389 IIK

>member
-1 MDRKNGNIIP
+1 
-11 MSEREDLLNNLKI
+11 MSDREDLLNSLKI
-24 DRTKAPETEDSS
+24 DRSAPPASEGLQSN
-36 SRKLI
+36 KLYLFGISI
-41 LLGIAIVI
+41 LIVA
-49 VGSFSWI
+49 FFWWL
-56 FLSEEEL
+56 FLSDDEL

-74 QMSDSSATSILD
+74 EMSDASATSILD

-118 EEGQLLA
+118 EEGQILA
-125 QLDDSTMIAD
+125 QLDDSTMKAD

-141 QLNEAKRVFNRTK
+141 QLNEAIRIFNRTK
-154 ELAKEELASQASLDA
+154 ELAKDELASQASLDA
-169 ARASVEGLEALNE
+169 ARASVEGLEALNA

-232 DSLEVEVDVNESF
+232 DSLEVEVDVNEAF

-288 IALLEKDER
+288 IALLERDER

-303 SRVSFLRKVET
+303 SRVSFLRKVEN
-314 KMEETPKEGV
+314 KSPEIVKEGV

-329 AISVSKDQSFVQ
+329 AVAIKDDQSVVQ
-341 ALKENKII
+341 ALDGSKIRF
-349 ITNIEIAEET
+349 TKVEVAEET

-365 TKGLESGMK
+365 IDGLKSGMT
-374 VIARFDDDLEDNQKV
+374 VVAIFDDELEDNQQV
-389 IVK
+389 TVK